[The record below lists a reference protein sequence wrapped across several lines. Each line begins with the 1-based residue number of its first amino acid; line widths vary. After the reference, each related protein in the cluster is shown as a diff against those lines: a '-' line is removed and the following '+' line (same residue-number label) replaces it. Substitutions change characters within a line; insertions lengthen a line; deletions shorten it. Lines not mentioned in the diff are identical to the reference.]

1 MAAMTPKICFYSLA
15 LCFVCVSSAFA
26 ENVNEL
32 LHQQYKNHV
41 LALRYPFSHGVQKF
55 DSSGRPLTMPKDS
68 WLVFGSIYVQEVK
81 LSQDSLRLQGPR
93 IAFFGSPAIGSSAVI
108 LEKTVKVQIRL
119 DRPLTSLSE
128 AQDLLGRI
136 FFLDPGDIN
145 HARPEYRRSGYSL
158 EGAAAPLEISYPAK
172 DGVKPP
178 KAVYTP
184 EPDFSEEARHARY
197 QGIVMMHIVIDTSG
211 NVNDIRIDRA
221 LGKGLDENAVNAVK
235 KWKFSPAT
243 RDGQPVS
250 VSMGLEVSFNLR

>member
-1 MAAMTPKICFYSLA
+1 MAAMTRKSYFYLLA
-15 LCFVCVSSAFA
+15 LYFVCVPSAFA

-55 DSSGRPLTMPKDS
+55 DSSGQPVTTPTGS
-68 WLVFGSIYVQEVK
+68 WLVYGGIYIRDVK
-81 LSQDSLRLQGPR
+81 LSRDSLHLEGPR
-93 IAFFGSPAIGSSAVI
+93 IAFVGSPEIGGSTVI
-108 LEKTVKVQIRL
+108 LEKTVKVQIHL
-119 DRPLTSLSE
+119 DRPLTTLSE

-136 FFLDPGDIN
+136 FFLDPGDIS
-145 HARPEYRRSGYSL
+145 HARPEYRRSDYGL
-158 EGAAAPLEISYPAK
+158 EGAAAPLDFSTFGK

-178 KAVYTP
+178 KAVYSP
-184 EPDFSEEARHARY
+184 EPDYSEEARHARY

-211 NVNDIRIDRA
+211 NVTDIRIDRA

-235 KWKFSPAT
+235 KWRFSPAT

-250 VSMGLEVSFNLR
+250 VSMTTEISFNLR